1 MVRRLGATV
10 ETGAGSAA
18 VFALETSVVHPP
30 MREGFRD
37 VRDRIAELEA
47 NPRRAAALA
56 RARERL
62 AEKVHEGGS
71 LAAIRMS
78 KRLSQT
84 DLANKIGTSQ
94 SRLSRIESGRDDPQ
108 LSTVAK
114 IADALGVDLAVVA
127 EALVKG
133 KK

>member
-1 MVRRLGATV
+1 
-10 ETGAGSAA
+10 
-18 VFALETSVVHPP
+18 

-37 VRDRIAELEA
+37 ARDRIAELEA

-62 AEKVHEGGS
+62 AERIHEEGS

-78 KRLSQT
+78 KGLSQT
-84 DLANKIGTSQ
+84 AVANRIGTSQ

-114 IADALGVDLAVVA
+114 IAEALGVELAVVA
-127 EALVKG
+127 DALVKG